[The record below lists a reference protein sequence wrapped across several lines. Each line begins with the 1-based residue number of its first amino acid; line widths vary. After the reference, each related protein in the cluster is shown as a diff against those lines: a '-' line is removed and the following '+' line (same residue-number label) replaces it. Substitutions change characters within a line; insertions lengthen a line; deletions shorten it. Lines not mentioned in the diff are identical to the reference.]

1 MRKTQGVY
9 QLTDLNLD
17 NYNLLLN
24 ETLFHNA
31 NGYIGVRS
39 VFEEGYPEGYLCIR
53 GQYINGFY
61 DFSQTKQAESL
72 YGLVEEK
79 QTMLNVAD
87 TQSIRL
93 FLGDE
98 EFSMFRGTV
107 LFSRRWLD
115 MDRGL
120 TGREVKW
127 RSPEGREILL
137 TVVRMA
143 HFTQLPLFTIDYTV
157 EPLNFEGEIVIES
170 DHNGHV
176 CNYGDS
182 DPRTAGACTEH
193 LRPVN
198 CEITKGTSY
207 ITSETF
213 HSGLRVCSVVKNVM
227 RREHERH
234 FTIDDN
240 NAICTL
246 VTEAG
251 RGEKVRLLKYCMFC
265 DDIRYPDCKG
275 QAVEELQK
283 ALAST
288 PEDLYQRQEAYLSE
302 FWENCRVRIE
312 SDSVLDRALH
322 YNMYQLIQSAGKDR
336 FCSVAPKGLS
346 GDGYEG
352 HYFWDAEMYVQPFFN
367 ITNPDITKTLIEYR
381 YATLDMARENAK
393 NLGHEKGAL
402 YPWRTITG
410 KECSGYFPA
419 GSAQYHING
428 DIAYAV
434 IAYYLVTGDL
444 PFIEEMGAEIIF
456 ETARLW
462 MDAGTFHNGRFHIN
476 DVTGPDEY
484 TCIVNNNYYTNVLAQ
499 YHLNW
504 ASKLYSLM
512 EASGRIGHLEAKIG
526 ITKEEV
532 EDFTRAAAAM
542 YLPYDDELGINP
554 QDDSFLQK
562 KKLDIGAIPE
572 NRFPLFLHYH
582 PLYLYRHQ
590 VCKQPDTVMSHFIL
604 EDAQSEETVRNSFN
618 YYEPITTH
626 DSSLSLS
633 IFSIMSARLGMVG
646 KALSHLKNSARLDLS
661 DLNQDTYCGIHTAN
675 MGGSYMAVVYGMGG
689 FRLKESGISF
699 APVLPA
705 EWTAYSFVVSYRGSR
720 IVVKVTEGVCAFLLE
735 KGDAVRLSVY
745 GKEYLLEERL
755 DVETPKAVQGKQPR
769 YGAVIFDL
777 DGVICDTDRFH
788 FLAWKKLAREIGVS
802 IDESINDRLRG
813 IGRMESLEL
822 ILENSGRTFTE
833 DEKRHFSERKNMYYR
848 RFLEDMSSSDLDPKV
863 KATLDRIRAGGVRLA
878 IGSSSRNARYIVEMI
893 GLDGY
898 FDCVEDGNDIARS
911 KPDPEVFQKTAA
923 CLEVSP
929 ESCLVVEDA
938 ATGIEAALA
947 ASMDCA
953 AIGEAAANN
962 GATYTLE
969 TLSDLLPIVGI

>member
-1 MRKTQGVY
+1 MRKNQGIY

-61 DFSQTKQAESL
+61 DFSQIKQAESL
-72 YGLVEEK
+72 CGLVEEK

-87 TQSIRL
+87 TQSVRL
-93 FLGDE
+93 YLDDE

-127 RSPEGREILL
+127 RSPEGREVLV

-170 DHNGHV
+170 HHNGRV
-176 CNYGDS
+176 CNYGDP
-182 DPRTAGACTEH
+182 DPRTAGECTEH

-198 CEITKGTSY
+198 CEIAKGTSY
-207 ITSETF
+207 ITSEAF
-213 HSGLRVCSVVKNVM
+213 HSGLRVCSGVKNMM
-227 RREHERH
+227 RTEHERH

-246 VTEAG
+246 VTEARPG
-251 RGEKVRLLKYCMFC
+251 AKVRLLKYCVFC
-265 DDIRYPDCKG
+265 DGIRYSDCKE
-275 QAVEELQK
+275 QAVNELKKALKPTPEEL
-283 ALAST
+283 
-288 PEDLYQRQEAYLSE
+288 YRRQEAYLSD

-312 SDSVLDRALH
+312 GDGVLDRSLQ
-322 YNMYQLIQSAGKDR
+322 YNMYQLIQSVGKDR

-367 ITNPDITKTLIEYR
+367 ITNPEITKTLIEYR
-381 YATLDMARENAK
+381 FATLDMARENAK

-410 KECSGYFPA
+410 GECSGYFPA

-434 IAYYLVTGDL
+434 IAYYLATGDL

-462 MDAGTFHNGRFHIN
+462 IDAGNFHNGRFHIN
-476 DVTGPDEY
+476 GVTGPDEY

-504 ASKLYSLM
+504 AAKLYSLM
-512 EASGRIGHLEAKIG
+512 RESGIRRLEEKIG
-526 ITKEEV
+526 ISKEEAG
-532 EDFTRAAAAM
+532 DFERAAAAM
-542 YLPYDDELGINP
+542 YLPYDEELGINP
-554 QDDSFLQK
+554 QDDSFLRK
-562 KKLDIGAIPE
+562 KKWDIQAIPE

-590 VCKQPDTVMSHFIL
+590 VCKQPDTVMAHFIL
-604 EDAQSEETVRNSFN
+604 EDAQSENTMRNSFN
-618 YYEPITTH
+618 YYEPITTY

-633 IFSIMSARLGMVG
+633 IFSAMAARLGMVN
-646 KALSHLKNSARLDLS
+646 KALLYLMDSARLDLS

-699 APVLPA
+699 APVLPK
-705 EWTAYSFVVSYRGSR
+705 EWTAYSFIVSYRGSR
-720 IVVKVTEGVCAFLLE
+720 IVVEAKEGRCAFMLE
-735 KGDAVRLSVY
+735 KGDAVRLTVY
-745 GKEYLLEERL
+745 GKEFLLEDRL
-755 DVETPKAVQGKQPR
+755 DIEPPKASRGKQPH
-769 YGAVIFDL
+769 YDAVIFDL
-777 DGVICDTDRFH
+777 DGVICETDRFH
-788 FLAWKKLAREIGVS
+788 FLAWKKLAGEIGVS
-802 IDESINDRLRG
+802 IDDRINDRLRG
-813 IGRMESLEL
+813 IGRMESLEV
-822 ILENSGRTFTE
+822 ILENYGHTFSE
-833 DEKRHFSERKNMYYR
+833 DEKRRFAERKNTYYR
-848 RFLEDMSSSDLDPKV
+848 RFLADMSPSDLDPKV
-863 KATLDRIRAGGVRLA
+863 KATLDRLRAGGVRLA
-878 IGSSSRNARYIVEMI
+878 VGSSSRNARYILERI
-893 GLDGY
+893 GLGGY
-898 FDCVEDGNDIARS
+898 FDCVADGNDIARS
-911 KPDPEVFQKTAA
+911 KPDPEVFRKAAA
-923 CLEVSP
+923 CLEVPP

-938 ATGIEAALA
+938 ATGIEAAFA
-947 ASMDCA
+947 ADMDCA
-953 AIGEAAANN
+953 AIGKASMYR
-962 GATYTLE
+962 GATYTIESL
-969 TLSDLLPIVGI
+969 TDLLPIVGV